1 VILKFLAPYL
11 LPAGG
16 ALLVFAL
23 LFGGAQTWRMNR
35 AKASLAELQTVIA
48 NERAAANAAALVA
61 DKEFRETERQWIE
74 AVQDG
79 QKAIDQAKREFTAA
93 VATVRAAASADAA
106 ILRKRID
113 AASSGETSAGAAPS
127 GGGIA
132 AACGDVL
139 AEALSVA
146 SEHTVAAER
155 HADTVRS
162 LLRSWPSAN

>member
-1 VILKFLAPYL
+1 MLKFLAPYL

-16 ALLVFAL
+16 AVLVFAL

-35 AKASLAELQTVIA
+35 AKADLRDLQQVIA
-48 NERAAANAAALVA
+48 TERAMAQAAAVEA
-61 DKEFRETERQWIE
+61 EKERAETERQWIE

-79 QKAIDQAKREFTAA
+79 QKAIDQAKRQFNTA
-93 VATVRAAASADAA
+93 VATLRAAASADAA
-106 ILRKRID
+106 ILRQRID
-113 AASSGETSAGAAPS
+113 EASSSSGTESPGTP

-132 AACGDVL
+132 AACGNLL

-146 SEHTVAAER
+146 GECTAGAER
-155 HADTVRS
+155 HADTVRG